1 MKMEKVIKILC
12 FHIFR
17 IYQYFLIIA
26 TLKSESKLREFSQ
39 MTCSF
44 KVNLWIK
51 HTSAPTPKTQQYDTL
66 KLYFIKVEV
75 KGRGY

>member
-44 KVNLWIK
+44 KVNPLDKAHLFSHPQNTTIR
-51 HTSAPTPKTQQYDTL
+51 HPEAL
-66 KLYFIKVEV
+66 LYKS
-75 KGRGY
+75 